1 MTGVFG
7 VTGRDDAL
15 RAFRDHI
22 SQRIFALGEHSQNV
36 YKQIRRQRSTVRE
49 SRNLPAKK
57 TKTSRATAGNGGNG
71 SGGDGA
77 PSASLS
83 ARGVILQRFVS
94 TGDPMSCCQLA
105 WSLRADSLRSRGAG
119 EAERR
124 GEGEGRG
131 KENVDGEWK
140 HEREAQGMA
149 DGGVVATKV
158 EGQLFQDGRP
168 LYAFRGDSAQA
179 LDSTIN
185 VTGNVLVTDSQ
196 SGAQFTSGH
205 LSWNAPASRLLLT
218 DSVSCS
224 LPGTFHVTLPCVSI
238 TRASLIQ
245 SDSSQAEPSQAA
257 GAAGEG
263 AGAGAA
269 PAAAAAEVQD
279 LADENAGPNEATT
292 TNVTGGVRDRSLQQ
306 QQPRLIFQQQQSK
319 QQYQQQSQQQEQEQ
333 LEAYQEDQ
341 SIAEAPWWL
350 TADAYVVAHGHVK
363 GWVSL
368 PSSLV
373 TGSLRGISRLIKD
386 AESSQRQQQGALG
399 HGRHGLG
406 GSGGGLK
413 RRDGG
418 KSGKRNE
425 SAWTGVECAGGFEW
439 NVPRGEISLAG
450 PISASCPSMD
460 GQVRAGGGVIWLQR
474 SEALLHSEVQA
485 NSSLGIL
492 DVMSSSA
499 EDASEGDPRF
509 ERDRHVFYFVN
520 CLNGLPA
527 AYESQESNR
536 LTLAYFCIV
545 ALDLLQALDKV
556 DRQKILNWVHSLQ
569 VLDPEMLQTKRIGGN
584 PVADSVTTPTPPP
597 IAEAAASISTL
608 SVQPDAGVSTLYVHA
623 DLATR
628 NSSSSMAREQETT
641 AGCGSSGNGPLCLG
655 VDVLGFRG
663 SPSIGVEYSTRG
675 ALKQSS
681 YDCSHIAMTYTAL
694 AILATLKED
703 TVSSQGSATGGGAD
717 NAGRSLPDVRQH
729 PVEGA
734 GLLGE
739 QVDERSSEGVGAR
752 GEDGNGVLGR
762 REDGVCA
769 RGGDGV
775 DTTAACSR
783 AGEVRGMA
791 KSLRELQ
798 LQDGSFMPVACGSE
812 SDMRFVFCAGEGW

>member
-1 MTGVFG
+1 MGTRHDAEYGRDIQIHQADRHNLLRPETVEALLYMHR
-7 VTGRDDAL
+7 VTGNTRYREAGWKMFQAFEQHTRVASGGYTSLDDVS
-15 RAFRDHI
+15 RVPPPKRNKMETF
-22 SQRIFALGEHSQNV
+22 FLGETLKYFYLLFGENDV
-36 YKQIRRQRSTVRE
+36 
-49 SRNLPAKK
+49 LPFDKYVFNTEAHPLPIP
-57 TKTSRATAGNGGNG
+57 RATAGNGGNG

-149 DGGVVATKV
+149 DGDVVATKV

-224 LPGTFHVTLPCVSI
+224 LPGTFHVTLPRVSI

-460 GQVRAGGGVIWLQR
+460 GQ
-474 SEALLHSEVQA
+474 A

-499 EDASEGDPRF
+499 EDASEADPRF

-545 ALDLLQALDKV
+545 ALDLLQALDK
-556 DRQKILNWVHSLQ
+556 
-569 VLDPEMLQTKRIGGN
+569 
-584 PVADSVTTPTPPP
+584 A
-597 IAEAAASISTL
+597 
-608 SVQPDAGVSTLYVHA
+608 
-623 DLATR
+623 
-628 NSSSSMAREQETT
+628 
-641 AGCGSSGNGPLCLG
+641 
-655 VDVLGFRG
+655 
-663 SPSIGVEYSTRG
+663 STRYKRQNYKHLHS
-675 ALKQSS
+675 ALIQ
-681 YDCSHIAMTYTAL
+681 
-694 AILATLKED
+694 
-703 TVSSQGSATGGGAD
+703 
-717 NAGRSLPDVRQH
+717 
-729 PVEGA
+729 
-734 GLLGE
+734 
-739 QVDERSSEGVGAR
+739 
-752 GEDGNGVLGR
+752 
-762 REDGVCA
+762 
-769 RGGDGV
+769 
-775 DTTAACSR
+775 
-783 AGEVRGMA
+783 
-791 KSLRELQ
+791 
-798 LQDGSFMPVACGSE
+798 
-812 SDMRFVFCAGEGW
+812 